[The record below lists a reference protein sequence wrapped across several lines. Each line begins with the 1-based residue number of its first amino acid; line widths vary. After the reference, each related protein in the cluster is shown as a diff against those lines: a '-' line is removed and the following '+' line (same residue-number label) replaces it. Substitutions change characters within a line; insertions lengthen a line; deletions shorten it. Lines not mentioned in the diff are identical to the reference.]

1 MTNIFLSYSNK
12 DKDLANIFIN
22 KLRDFDIKVFV
33 DVLDL
38 KVGDDWSE
46 VLNNGLR
53 NSDAVVILITKN
65 SISSDNVSSELYVS
79 LGYMKERGKPR
90 VLPIIFDDVAIPDPL
105 KHTLVLRADR
115 DNLDLTMYQIKES
128 IARITGE
135 LIAKADEKKESIEK
149 VEKSAEQYIQESLKG
164 LRKRE
169 RAYKN
174 ISYFCYTISCA
185 SLVGCIILVLIRGS
199 ILLQFDVNTK
209 VIKYIEFSLLNI
221 FIISLIIALARLA
234 FILGKSFMVEALRN
248 ADRIHAISFGE
259 FYLKAYGDKADW
271 KEIKEAFQHWNIDNG
286 SSFIS
291 QSTKDFDP
299 ELIQHLIEFTKAI
312 KNDGR

>member
-1 MTNIFLSYSNK
+1 MTNVFLSYSNK
-12 DKDLANIFIN
+12 DKDLASIFIN
-22 KLRDFDIKVFV
+22 KLKDFDIKVFV

-38 KVGDDWSE
+38 KVGDNWSE

-65 SISSDNVSSELYVS
+65 SISSDNVSSELYAS
-79 LGYMKERGKPR
+79 LGYMQERGKPR
-90 VLPIIFDDVAIPDPL
+90 ILPIIFDDVPIPDPL
-105 KHTLVLRADR
+105 KHILVLRADR
-115 DNLDLTMYQIKES
+115 ENLDLMMYKLKES

-135 LIAKADEKKESIEK
+135 LIAKADEKKESIDK
-149 VEKSAEQYIQESLKG
+149 VEKSAEQYIQESLKE
-164 LRKRE
+164 LRMRE
-169 RAYKN
+169 KNYKL
-174 ISYFCYTISCA
+174 ISYFCYVVSCA
-185 SLVGCIILVLIRGS
+185 SLVGCIILTLLRGNT
-199 ILLQFDVNTK
+199 LLEFDVNTK
-209 VIKYIEFSLLNI
+209 VFKYIEFSLLNI
-221 FIISLIIALARLA
+221 LIISLIIALARLA

-299 ELIQHLIEFTKAI
+299 ELIQHLIEFTKVI
-312 KNDGR
+312 KNNSK